1 MIPGGRSGV
10 KAGEDCGIG
19 RPERHE
25 REQAEQRR
33 RHSRDG
39 EIGPLPP
46 GFDAQMG
53 AASGWPAACGPAFF
67 REALRLWDAMSRS
80 DGAPTSTWSSKK

>member
-1 MIPGGRSGV
+1 MQ
-10 KAGEDCGIG
+10 AGEDCGIG

-25 REQAEQRR
+25 REQAEQRW

-53 AASGWPAACGPAFF
+53 AGFLERRLDGPAVDEPAENFDW
-67 REALRLWDAMSRS
+67 RRVDVGAEERLRIPHAGWIALF
-80 DGAPTSTWSSKK
+80 